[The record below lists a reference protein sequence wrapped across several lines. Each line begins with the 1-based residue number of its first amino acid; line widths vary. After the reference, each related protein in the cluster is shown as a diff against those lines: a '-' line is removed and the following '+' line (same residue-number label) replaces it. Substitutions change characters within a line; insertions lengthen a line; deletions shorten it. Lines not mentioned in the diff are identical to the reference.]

1 MSLFND
7 HLAQLEAKHDRQM
20 AGLMAA
26 HGLMAEADALCEMI
40 GAHCQPGIEPV
51 PVACVHDDGKVEVEI
66 YVFHH
71 HQAVRQALRLAGL
84 TIADELAIEPNPFQP
99 KKSRSCVSLSGFDV
113 RLTFE
118 GEVEF
123 YQLFPEAA

>member
-1 MSLFND
+1 MSLFNH
-7 HLAQLEAKHDRQM
+7 HLAQIEANFDRRM

-40 GAHCQPGIEPV
+40 AAHCSPGTEPA
-51 PVACVHDDGKVEVEI
+51 PIACIHDDGKAEVEI

-71 HQAVRQALRLAGL
+71 HQEVRNALRLAGL
-84 TIADELAIEPNPFQP
+84 SISDEVAVVPNEFQP
-99 KKSRSCVSLSGFDV
+99 RKSRTSVAISDFDV

>member
-7 HLAQLEAKHDRQM
+7 HLAQLETKHDRQM

-40 GAHCQPGIEPV
+40 GAHCQPGTEPV

-71 HQAVRQALRLAGL
+71 HLAVRQALRLAGL
-84 TIADELAIEPNPFQP
+84 TIADESAIEPNPFQP
-99 KKSRSCVSLSGFDV
+99 KKSRTRVSLFDFDV

>member
-7 HLAQLEAKHDRQM
+7 HLAQIEANFDRRM

-40 GAHCQPGIEPV
+40 AAHCRPGTEPS
-51 PVACVHDDGKVEVEI
+51 PIACIHDDGKAEVEI

-71 HQAVRQALRLAGL
+71 HREVRKALRLAGL
-84 TIADELAIEPNPFQP
+84 SIASEVAVIPNEFQP
-99 KKSRSCVSLSGFDV
+99 RKTRSSVALSDFDV

-118 GEVEF
+118 GEFEF
-123 YQLFPEAA
+123 YPTYSEAA